1 MHLEA
6 AARAL
11 QLSRGSTCDLLRPVD
26 DAFWEALQDAAH
38 MDAQI
43 QMDLAWESGE
53 VGVTGQLA
61 LFWEGM

>member
-1 MHLEA
+1 MFVEA

-11 QLSRGSTCDLLRPVD
+11 QLSRGSTCDLPGCDD

-38 MDAQI
+38 MDAHI

-53 VGVTGQLA
+53 VGLMGQME
-61 LFWEGM
+61 LFKEGV